1 MSPGSPRPW
10 PAPWC
15 TCGSARRSRACSRN
29 LTGTATV
36 RLPGRVIRSLPASR
50 SGSVSFTASRTFWL
64 CRSQSLAPRE
74 NSSYQGVSAA
84 MRMVTSFLR
93 QQRGHVVERL
103 AGAVAVVAILVDQ
116 ALLHHR
122 DLLPRLV
129 VRPRRRGDEAQHV
142 AALLEQVLLDRVVQR
157 RVRVEGELLAAL
169 VGAHRLPH
177 HLLAERQL
185 ARLGD
190 ADLLLHRAQ
199 EALVGLPLLARD
211 RVAHGAV
218 VERRLD

>member
-10 PAPWC
+10 PAPAC
-15 TCGSARRSRACSRN
+15 TCGSARRRRECSRN

-36 RLPGRVIRSLPASR
+36 RLAEPVIRSAPARS

-64 CRSQSLAPRE
+64 WRSQSLAPRE

-84 MRMVTSFLR
+84 MRIVTSFLGE
-93 QQRGHVVERL
+93 QRRHVVQRL
-103 AGAVAVVAILVDQ
+103 AGAMAVVAVLVHQ

-122 DLLPRLV
+122 DLLARLV
-129 VRPRRRGDEAQHV
+129 VRARRRGDEPQHV
-142 AALLEQVLLDRVVQR
+142 AALLEEILLDRVVQR

-177 HLLAERQL
+177 HLLAEGEL

-199 EALVGLPLLARD
+199 EALVGL
-211 RVAHGAV
+211 
-218 VERRLD
+218 